1 MNNSNLK
8 PGDEGKMKRL
18 KYQRLLLVLI
28 AAGGLAI
35 LSGCSSAMCK
45 KGLQPLTSNWAEKK
59 LPVVE
64 GAEVCFCDEK
74 KIKIVHRNAEF
85 FELAD
90 KYAEKFKAEGW
101 KVSPVMRDGNL
112 RAVYILKD
120 QDGKFG
126 GKSLDAFMREKETI
140 ALHFTP
146 CLFPSL
152 RDRMSTC
159 SSVEISD

>member
-1 MNNSNLK
+1 MNRS
-8 PGDEGKMKRL
+8 E
-18 KYQRLLLVLI
+18 YQRLLVVLI
-28 AAGGLAI
+28 TAGGLLI
-35 LSGCSSAMCK
+35 LSGCASAVCK
-45 KGLQPLTSNWAEKK
+45 KGPQALTPNWIEKK

-74 KIKIVHRNAEF
+74 KLGIVHRNAEF

-101 KVSPVMRDGNL
+101 KVSPIRRDGNM
-112 RAVYILKD
+112 RSFFILQDK
-120 QDGKFG
+120 DGKFA
-126 GKSLDAFMREKETI
+126 GKSIDEFMSAKGTI
-140 ALHFTP
+140 SLYFHN

-159 SSVEISD
+159 SEVEISG